1 MKIYIICCVPAQI
14 LCLGK
19 VLFNQTAGFL
29 NQIFL
34 QGKSIKQPHF
44 LHVDID
50 SQKLNVNRKGFSW
63 AKSKMSVASL
73 VCGLKLNTSQECT
86 DGRN

>member
-14 LCLGK
+14 LFLGK

-50 SQKLNVNRKGFSW
+50 SQKLNVNRKGLVGPGQKW
-63 AKSKMSVASL
+63 VCPAWSV
-73 VCGLKLNTSQECT
+73 
-86 DGRN
+86 D